1 MEHRARAV
9 AHSNIALAKYWG
21 KRDVKINLPAVGS
34 ISLTLSELRTET
46 EVRFS
51 TSADEDR
58 VWEGDREADPAF
70 TGRVSRFLDLIRK
83 RANTDRKAHVRT
95 TNNFPTGAGLASS
108 ASGFAALTLAS
119 CHALGLKLKP
129 TELSALARQGS
140 GSAARSIFGG
150 FVEWRR
156 GELPDGSDSNAVPI
170 AGREHWDLRMAI
182 AVTSE
187 QKKAASSTAGMEL
200 TRQHSPYYSAWVE
213 RSESTLHAMRDAIA
227 TRDFTRVGELSEAS
241 ALAMHAV
248 MISCNLLYWNPAT
261 VALLHAVAEF
271 RRSGL
276 ECYATIDAGPQVKV
290 LCQPSELSTL
300 ASKLQD
306 VPGVLRVLRAAPG
319 PDARVESMAR

>member
-1 MEHRARAV
+1 MQHRARAV

-34 ISLTLSELRTET
+34 ISLTLDGLHTAT

-51 TSADEDR
+51 ESENDDR
-58 VWEGDREADPAF
+58 VWEGDRSADAAF
-70 TGRVSRFLDLIRK
+70 TGRVSRFLDLIRQ
-83 RANTDRKAHVRT
+83 RAKTDQRASVRT

-119 CHALGLKLKP
+119 CHALGLRLDRA
-129 TELSALARQGS
+129 ELSALARQGS

-156 GELPDGSDSNAVPI
+156 GELPDGSDSHAVPI
-170 AGREHWDLRMAI
+170 ADRDHWDLRMAI

-200 TRQHSPYYSAWVE
+200 TRQRSPYYSAWVE
-213 RSESTLHAMRDAIA
+213 RSENTLHAMRDAIA
-227 TRDFTRVGELSEAS
+227 ARDFTEVGELSEAS

-248 MISCNLLYWNPAT
+248 MISCNLLYWNAAT

-271 RRSGL
+271 RRGGL

-290 LCQPSELSTL
+290 LCQPSDLSTL
-300 ASKLQD
+300 AGKLQD
-306 VPGVLRVLRAAPG
+306 VPGVLRVLQAAPG
-319 PDARVESMAR
+319 PDARVESTP